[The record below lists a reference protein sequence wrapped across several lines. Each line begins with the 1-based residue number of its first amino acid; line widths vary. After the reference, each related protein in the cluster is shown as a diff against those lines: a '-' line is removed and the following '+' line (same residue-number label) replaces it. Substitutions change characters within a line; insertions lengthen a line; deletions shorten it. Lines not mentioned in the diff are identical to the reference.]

1 MLGALFRHRCIRC
14 GQQRG
19 TGWCAVCRDD
29 LSNYPAA
36 PLVRHAPSLDGV
48 VSSGRYDSILGDAVR
63 ALKYDGARALGPLL
77 GARLAPL
84 IDELTSGRVDIIL
97 PVPLHP
103 NRQRERGYNQSALLA
118 ERAAWILDVG
128 FAPDGLS
135 RVRETTP
142 QVGLDAAGRQTNL
155 TGAFSALGIP
165 SAVRCA
171 VLIDDVMTTGA
182 TLSECARALRDCGV
196 QSVYGAVVADAS

>member
-1 MLGALFRHRCIRC
+1 VLGE
-14 GQQRG
+14 
-19 TGWCAVCRDD
+19 
-29 LSNYPAA
+29 
-36 PLVRHAPSLDGV
+36 
-48 VSSGRYDSILGDAVR
+48 AVR

-77 GARLAPL
+77 GSRLAPL
-84 IDELTSGRVDIIL
+84 IDEMTSGQVDLIL

-103 NRQRERGYNQSALLA
+103 TRQRERGYNQSALLA
-118 ERAAWILDVG
+118 ERAAWVLDVG
-128 FAPDGLS
+128 FDPNGLS

-165 SAVRCA
+165 PEVRCA

-182 TLSECARALRDCGV
+182 TLSECARALRDVGV